1 VPQADSSSLAAPRLL
16 ARLNVDPDEL
26 DDRIAFCQRAL
37 GVAWDSRMPIPEAG
51 LELATV
57 GNLLLI
63 GNPNPPGEVPRA
75 TAFTLLVA
83 SVADYLGGLEG
94 TGAAAMEPISTSPAG
109 NRSRV
114 RSPTERWRRSSTTD
128 RSPRRPD
135 RTSGRGRPSIGRFS
149 VQETAEPAESGR
161 ERRLNHFSSSTAPR

>member
-1 VPQADSSSLAAPRLL
+1 MALPDGWFRAQPDSSSLAAPRLL
-16 ARLNVDPDEL
+16 VRLRVDPDDL
-26 DDRIAFCQRAL
+26 DERIALYERAL
-37 GVAWDSRMPIPEAG
+37 GVACDSRMPIAEAG

-63 GNPNPPGEVPRA
+63 GNPNPPGEVARA

-94 TGAAAMEPISTSPAG
+94 TGAEATEPISTSPAG

-114 RSPTERWRRSSTTD
+114 RFPDGTVAEVID
-128 RSPRRPD
+128 NRPL
-135 RTSGRGRPSIGRFS
+135 P
-149 VQETAEPAESGR
+149 EEA
-161 ERRLNHFSSSTAPR
+161 

>member
-1 VPQADSSSLAAPRLL
+1 MAVPERWFRAQPDSSSLAEPRLL
-16 ARLNVDPDEL
+16 ARLDVHPDEL
-26 DDRIAFCQRAL
+26 DERIAFYQRAL
-37 GVAWDSRMPIPEAG
+37 GVECDSRTPIPEAG

-63 GNPNPPGEVPRA
+63 GNPDPPGEVARA

-94 TGAAAMEPISTSPAG
+94 TGAEATEPISTSPAG

-114 RSPTERWRRSSTTD
+114 RFPDGTLAEVID
-128 RSPRRPD
+128 NRPLPD
-135 RTSGRGRPSIGRFS
+135 EAR
-149 VQETAEPAESGR
+149 
-161 ERRLNHFSSSTAPR
+161 

>member
-1 VPQADSSSLAAPRLL
+1 MALPDRWFRAQPDPSSLAAPRLL

-26 DDRIAFCQRAL
+26 DERSTFYERAL
-37 GVAWDSRMPIPEAG
+37 GVACDSRMPIPEAG

-83 SVADYLGGLEG
+83 SVADYLGGLQG
-94 TGAAAMEPISTSPAG
+94 TGAAAIEPISTSSAG
-109 NRSRV
+109 NCSRV
-114 RSPTERWRRSSTTD
+114 RFPDGTLAEVID
-128 RSPRRPD
+128 NRPL
-135 RTSGRGRPSIGRFS
+135 P
-149 VQETAEPAESGR
+149 EEA
-161 ERRLNHFSSSTAPR
+161 